1 MTLLKLFIA
10 IPLPIFLG
18 TWLAKKLRLPDLGWK
33 LSLIFFSLAMGGVF
47 LVSYPLKLGVDLK
60 GGVIL
65 VYEIDREA
73 RQAQDP
79 TGGDSDN
86 INWGQLLQRLNER
99 INPAGTKE
107 IVVRRYGDWQVEIII
122 PDVDTNEVERIKKLI
137 STAGLLE
144 FRIVANSVQHGE
156 VIQAAIAQA
165 EDPAKRRSKSVKQ
178 GDREVGYWARVGRE
192 ANEVKGGFR
201 PLKVSVASHT
211 IRNSATGE
219 IIQL

>member
-1 MTLLKLFIA
+1 VVAPAFDFFRHSDKFTQFLGIRKFPVMSFDLISTVLFGQSWLESSEVMTLLKLFIA

-79 TGGDSDN
+79 TGGGSDN

-99 INPAGTKE
+99 IKA
-107 IVVRRYGDWQVEIII
+107 
-122 PDVDTNEVERIKKLI
+122 
-137 STAGLLE
+137 LE
-144 FRIVANSVQHGE
+144 E
-156 VIQAAIAQA
+156 
-165 EDPAKRRSKSVKQ
+165 SK
-178 GDREVGYWARVGRE
+178 
-192 ANEVKGGFR
+192 
-201 PLKVSVASHT
+201 P
-211 IRNSATGE
+211 
-219 IIQL
+219 